1 MAQEEFERSL
11 RYLTNRETTLPKWAR
26 RLTPAEASEML
37 ARLDD
42 ALARAQAKQPLDTD
56 EVILSDMWRRPTWLK
71 IIEHGDVQVV
81 GALLVEQLG
90 AQTKK
95 EAMRKSALA
104 IKTYYAQK

>member
-1 MAQEEFERSL
+1 MVRHDC
-11 RYLTNRETTLPKWAR
+11 THGV
-26 RLTPAEASEML
+26 TPSGS
-37 ARLDD
+37 
-42 ALARAQAKQPLDTD
+42 K
-56 EVILSDMWRRPTWLK
+56 SSSS
-71 IIEHGDVQVV
+71 HGDVQVV